1 MHLTKIA
8 TTLLGLGLLAVA
20 MPAAAQLP
28 EPDPSVLAGRD
39 PKELL
44 RLSFLGIERANYR
57 AYLAEH
63 RADTIEGQFAQ
74 AWVLYSQ
81 GKYAEAVEAYTRVV
95 EDPKAWPELKCAAA
109 GNREVSASAGKMD
122 SADKWQDEAIRMS
135 FETGYLESGALKN
148 VSKEKRPFWEE
159 MHRKYPQLIQ
169 EKRAAHLLN
178 EARYYNG
185 GKDST
190 KVRQL
195 VEELLRMGPEKWGS
209 GFEFSYLLTYMASS
223 SVVPNLQPA
232 QRLAQGE
239 MPQRLLDLMARTK
252 KEEKDPVRRAEV
264 ASWGLALAKAF
275 YDADRQ
281 HARLTGV
288 GGVFVLPRD
297 LSNGAYPLYPSGTAL
312 YQLRE
317 LWDGAR
323 DGNQLSEVNGR
334 FSLPLEAIEDATTN
348 FKASGDSTWHAEHG
362 ILLARLGREEE
373 AKRAFQQAAKG
384 CFHWAE
390 YATLLNLYAN
400 ECAGPMDF
408 NTAGVQRQLE
418 TLLDKLPP
426 DGRRSAVANLAALSF
441 RTGDISGARR
451 WLEQFQK
458 EHNISE
464 DYLKE
469 RMESLEN
476 VEAALREREK
486 FASSNPLETRWQ
498 SEHGREGI
506 SVQLNFRTNS
516 ADLPAETDTK
526 LAPIIRVLGDDSYQN
541 LAFRLE
547 GHTDSTGTDV
557 INNPLSLRRAQSL
570 ANYLETR
577 HNVARGRLEIDG
589 FGSRRPI
596 ASNLSESGKALNRR
610 VELNLMGDL
619 ARPRLVATGAMDN
632 GISAVSP
639 DGRLMVS
646 YSGDVWDTREWVRLY
661 TVNFSWRRG
670 GLTFS
675 PDGRYLAVATRDPR
689 DAKTGFYNFPS
700 VLLLDARTGV
710 LADIIPVHDERLPH
724 YPAWS
729 PDSKKLAFAIGAW
742 CMVYDVEK
750 KAFVGSAQ
758 ARASRNQPFFPSWIK
773 GGEALAMLAGSGRER
788 LSIINAKNFEVKAIS
803 VSDLTYS
810 HAMNSSYDGRYLYI
824 TNDDGAVLDWDTLS
838 ADAPRLH
845 PAVAKAVAGGK
856 KFAGKR
862 ISVHP
867 GKPQTI
873 AVDSMHA
880 PFNWGVIDFATGTVK
895 ADSARAQNLVFWG
908 PDAKSLLVTGGWV
921 ANDRASAAEVM
932 SGIYQLDL
940 STDSPVSNDRLE
952 LIKGPAAR
960 MWGLLALESHNAVV
974 AFSSGNISIWD
985 VTTGRQM
992 HQWADDAAFYLAAPK
1007 GQEGVFYA
1015 VLEDKEAKKSTLVK
1029 YDLNQFRREEI
1040 TRLGDFDVSSI
1051 DAGQKAVLLGG
1062 APFMERGRAMK
1073 QLELRLVDA
1082 TSGKLL
1088 KSRSVDALTERLING
1103 EMQASSFVSVR
1114 LSPAGDEAAFVTQWA
1129 DGYIGHGLKKSKQ
1142 ARLWDLKAD
1151 ALREPASRDWT
1162 GGIESIHYEAD
1173 GRLRVARYAYGWD
1186 AVYDTRKGD
1195 WEKESLPRKT
1205 RPNLTC
1211 AAALEEAFQFL
1222 NLKVEYARRGE
1233 IRFLRRDTDA
1243 TVVTILKKG
1252 DEWIASTEEGYFAA
1266 SSGGTDKVF
1275 WRVGSRMLPL
1285 ATLRDKFENPALLA
1299 DSLKAIFEKRTV
1311 RRTEDVKPIVSPE
1324 LFNVPYEVRILTP
1337 SGAQTKEEKFTVKV
1351 EVKALT
1357 PDAPEPVFVWSN
1369 NGRMDRGFKVVP
1381 SKPEPRVHLAEREFA
1396 LSDGRNEL
1404 EVALRYKD
1412 AVILKQS
1419 ITVTRSAPAKKATG
1433 GVASGTQLWFFGVGV
1448 KSYEKPDQNLDYA
1461 DRDVLEF
1468 AKMLQSQQ
1476 GTLYGQ
1482 VNVKTLI
1489 NEQATVRDIKVEMN
1503 RFLKQ
1508 ASSQD
1513 LVIILLAGHGVQGND
1528 QELYFVA
1535 HDSNMDEPF
1544 TGLELQDFAD
1554 FLERRPP
1561 TQKAVFLMDC
1571 CHAGSFG
1578 QTKSKKRGNG
1588 LTSDEAVRL
1597 IEEGTGT
1604 IVFASST
1611 GRESSL
1617 EDAKWRGGHGA
1628 FTAALLEG
1636 LEGRA
1641 DGSAGESDGYVS
1653 VMELASFVSR
1663 QVPQMTGNAQH
1674 PIMPRSENVRD
1685 FPLGRKR

>member
-1 MHLTKIA
+1 MKPPSLTKTVIA
-8 TTLLGLGLLAVA
+8 LGLALAA
-20 MPAAAQLP
+20 AFPAAAQLP
-28 EPDPSVLAGRD
+28 EPDPSILAGES
-39 PKELL
+39 PKTLL
-44 RLSFLGIERANYR
+44 RLSLQGINTPNLR
-57 AYLAEH
+57 AYLAQH
-63 RADTIEGQFAQ
+63 HPDTLEGKFAQ
-74 AWVLYSQ
+74 GWILDRQ
-81 GKYAEAVEAYTRVV
+81 GRYQEAVEAYTRVLESPGV
-95 EDPKAWPELKCAAA
+95 WPQLKSMAA
-109 GNREVSASAGKMD
+109 GNRAASAGKGKLD
-122 SADKWQDEAIRMS
+122 SKDKWSKEAILVT
-135 FETGYLESGALKN
+135 FETGCLEQGAFKSI
-148 VSKEKRPFWEE
+148 SKENRPFWEE
-159 MHRKYPQLIQ
+159 LHRKHAKLIQ
-169 EKRAAHLLN
+169 TKRAAHLLN
-178 EARYYNG
+178 EARYYYYFDRA
-185 GKDST
+185 KM
-190 KVRQL
+190 RPL
-195 VEELLRMGPEKWGS
+195 VEELARMGPEQWGE
-209 GFEFSYLLTYMASS
+209 GFEFSNFLTYLATPSVFPDLKPAQRLSIHELPQRLLTYMA
-223 SVVPNLQPA
+223 Q
-232 QRLAQGE
+232 
-239 MPQRLLDLMARTK
+239 TK
-252 KEEKDPVRRAEV
+252 QEEKDPVRRAEV
-264 ASWGLALAKAF
+264 ASWALALAKSFSEVDTRHDQLAGI
-275 YDADRQ
+275 AG
-281 HARLTGV
+281 H
-288 GGVFVLPRD
+288 FVLPRG
-297 LSNGAYPLYPSGTAL
+297 GADGALRLFPSGTAL
-312 YQLRE
+312 ERLRE

-323 DGNQLSEVNGR
+323 DGNQLSEINGR
-334 FSLPLEAIEDATTN
+334 FSLPLEYIADATTGL
-348 FKASGDSTWHAEHG
+348 KAPADTTWHTERG
-362 ILLARLGREEE
+362 ILLARLGRKEE
-373 AKRAFQQAAKG
+373 AKRAFQQAAKI
-384 CFHWAE
+384 CFHPDD
-390 YATLLNLYAN
+390 YATLLYRYAN

-408 NTAGVQRQLE
+408 DTTGVQRQLE
-418 TLLDKLPP
+418 AVLNKLGPT
-426 DGRRSAVANLAALSF
+426 GRRSAVANLAALSF
-441 RTGDISGARR
+441 RTGDIPGARR
-451 WLEQFQK
+451 WLEQFEK
-458 EHNISE
+458 EHDISE
-464 DYLKE
+464 DYLQE
-469 RMESLEN
+469 RTKTLEY

-516 ADLPAETDTK
+516 ADLPADTDTK
-526 LAPIIRVLGDDSYQN
+526 LAPIIRVLGDDSYQK

-570 ANYLETR
+570 ANYLETS
-577 HNVARGRLEIDG
+577 HGVARERLEVEG
-589 FGSRRPI
+589 FGPRRPI

-619 ARPRLVATGAMDN
+619 TRPQFVATGALAN
-632 GISAVSP
+632 HISTVSP
-639 DGRLMVS
+639 DGRLLIDS
-646 YSGDVWDTREWVRLY
+646 QGDVWDTREWVCLY
-661 TVNFSWRRG
+661 SVKFSWDLG
-670 GLTFS
+670 GVNFS
-675 PDGRYLAVATRDPR
+675 PDGRYLAVT
-689 DAKTGFYNFPS
+689 THLFGFAS
-700 VLLLDARTGV
+700 VLLLDASTGV
-710 LADIIPVHDERLPH
+710 LADIVPVHGESKPWC
-724 YPAWS
+724 PAWS
-729 PDSKKLAFAIGAW
+729 PDSKKLAYTTGPW
-742 CMVYDVEK
+742 CLVYDVEK
-750 KAFVGSAQ
+750 KTFVGSAN
-758 ARASRNQPFFPSWIK
+758 AGGTYNLPYFVSWIK
-773 GGEALAMLAGSGRER
+773 GGEALAMFAQSGRQR
-788 LSIINAKNFEVKAIS
+788 LYVVEAGNFTVTEKQ
-803 VSDLTYS
+803 VSQLNWS
-810 HAMNSSYDGRYLYI
+810 HAMNSSHDARYLYI
-824 TNDDGAVLDWDTLS
+824 TDDAGAVFDWDTLS

-845 PAVAKAVAGGK
+845 PAVQRAVSGGK
-856 KFAGKR
+856 RFAGKN

-873 AVDSMHA
+873 AVNSMHA
-880 PFNWGVIDFATGTVK
+880 PFTWGVIDFAEGTVK
-895 ADSARAQNLVFWG
+895 ASDAKAFARVYWG
-908 PDAKSLLVTGGWV
+908 PDSQSLLIGGGWV
-921 ANDRASAAEVM
+921 ANDRARAAGAEQS
-932 SGIYQLDL
+932 SGIYQLDM
-940 STDSPVSNDRLE
+940 SNDGEVSNERLE
-952 LIKGPAAR
+952 FVKGMAAR
-960 MWGLLALESHNAVV
+960 LYGLLAFESHNAVV
-974 AFSSGNISIWD
+974 AIGDGNISVWD
-985 VTTGRQM
+985 VTTGRQL
-992 HQWADDAAFYLAAPK
+992 HQWADHASLFSPAPK

-1015 VLEDKEAKKSTLVK
+1015 VIKDKESKKSTLVK
-1029 YDLNQFRREEI
+1029 YDLNEVRRDEI
-1040 TRLGDFDVSSI
+1040 TNLGDLDVSSF
-1051 DAGQKAVLLGG
+1051 DPGQKAVLLGG
-1062 APFMERGRAMK
+1062 APYMERGKAVK

-1088 KSRSVDALTERLING
+1088 KSRDVDVLTEPLQNG
-1103 EMQASSFVSVR
+1103 SMQASSFVNVR
-1114 LSPAGDEAAFVTQWA
+1114 LSPSGDEAAFVTQWA

-1151 ALREPASRDWT
+1151 ALREPASQDWS

-1173 GRLRVARYAYGWD
+1173 GRLRLARYDYGWD
-1186 AVYDTRKGD
+1186 VVYNTRKGD
-1195 WEKESLPRKT
+1195 WEDESLRRKT
-1205 RPNLTC
+1205 RPNRTC
-1211 AAALEEAFQFL
+1211 APELEEAFQSI
-1222 NLKVEYARRGE
+1222 NLKVEYAQRGE

-1285 ATLRDKFENPALLA
+1285 ATLRDKYENPALLA

-1337 SGAQTKEEKFTVKV
+1337 SGAQTKEEKFTIKV

-1381 SKPEPRVHLAEREFA
+1381 SKPEPRLHLAEREFA
-1396 LSDGRNEL
+1396 LSEGRNEL

-1419 ITVTRSAPAKKATG
+1419 ITVNRSAPAKKATG

-1588 LTSDEAVRL
+1588 LTADEAVRL

-1685 FPLGRKR
+1685 FPLGKKR